1 MAPYKV
7 LTNDNAHYMDES
19 ERSENG
25 IFASADE
32 AVAACKKIVDD
43 DLDSMW
49 RPGTTAAAL
58 YRLYVSFGP
67 DPFAVPINPN
77 DPPVNFSAWTYAKKR
92 CQDLASIRCS

>member
-1 MAPYKV
+1 MASYKV
-7 LTNDNAHYMDES
+7 LVNDNAHYMDES
-19 ERSENG
+19 ERYEHG

-49 RPGTTAAAL
+49 RQGMTAAAL

-67 DPFAVPINPN
+67 DPFAVPINPDN
-77 DPPVNFSAWTYAKKR
+77 PSIDFSAWTYAKKR
-92 CQDLASIRCS
+92 CQDLASIRSS